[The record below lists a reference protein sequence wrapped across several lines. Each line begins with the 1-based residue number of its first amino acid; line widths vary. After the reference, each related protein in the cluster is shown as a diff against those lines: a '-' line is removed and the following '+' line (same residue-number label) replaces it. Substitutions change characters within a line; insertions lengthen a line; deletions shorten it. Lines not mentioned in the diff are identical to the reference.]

1 MGMRQEILIATR
13 NPGKIKEF
21 QAFFAEWGW
30 QVKGLDQFPDLP
42 EIIEDGL
49 TFEDNARKK
58 AESLFRWTGM
68 PALADDSGLE
78 VDALGGRPGV
88 YSARFAGEHASDAE
102 NNLKLLHALDGVPLE
117 RRTARFRCVLFLMF
131 SEERTMTAEGICEGV
146 ILTAP
151 RGNGGFGYD
160 PLFYLPAYGKTMAEL
175 DPNEKNQ
182 VSHRGQALRQ
192 LAARLA
198 EEIRNRNKPVP

>member
-1 MGMRQEILIATR
+1 MRQEILIATR

-21 QAFFAEWGW
+21 QAFFAAWGW
-30 QVKGLDQFPDLP
+30 RVKGLDQFPDLP

-102 NNLKLLHALDGVPLE
+102 NNQKLLHALDGIPLE

-131 SEERTMTAEGICEGV
+131 GEERTMTAEGVCEGV

-151 RGNGGFGYD
+151 RGSGGFGYD